1 MPNKKPKKSDPNGYI
16 RKARYEASNRSTSS
30 PKRGKTWF
38 MDSEWDVYYTD
49 DPLGMGSKVSH
60 QKFTPQQTLRDKM
73 AKRKPKRAR

>member
-1 MPNKKPKKSDPNGYI
+1 
-16 RKARYEASNRSTSS
+16 
-30 PKRGKTWF
+30 

-49 DPLGMGSKVSH
+49 DPPGMGSKWSY